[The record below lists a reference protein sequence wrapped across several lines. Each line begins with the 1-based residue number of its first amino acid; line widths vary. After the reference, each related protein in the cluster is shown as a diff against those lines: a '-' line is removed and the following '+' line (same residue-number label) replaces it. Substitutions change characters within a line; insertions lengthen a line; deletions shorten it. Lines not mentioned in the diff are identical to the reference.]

1 MPWTESSGPA
11 RHSKA
16 AGKSKK
22 SRRQWKDIA
31 NSALKRGYS
40 EGAAV
45 RMANGVVKK
54 RGKKRKSS
62 RAT

>member
-1 MPWTESSGPA
+1 MPWTASDGPA
-11 RHSKA
+11 RHTRKA
-16 AGKSKK
+16 KSGKSK
-22 SRRQWKDIA
+22 RQWALVA

-54 RGKKRKSS
+54 RGKKRKAS
-62 RAT
+62 RS